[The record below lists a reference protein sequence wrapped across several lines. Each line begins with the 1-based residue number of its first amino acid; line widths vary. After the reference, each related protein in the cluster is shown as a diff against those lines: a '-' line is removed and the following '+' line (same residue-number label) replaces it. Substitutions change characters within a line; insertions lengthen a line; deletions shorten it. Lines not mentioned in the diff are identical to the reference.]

1 MLIEKL
7 RGASKFRDCLQSFIS
22 GWEFILLTK
31 LEDANRKQVR
41 RGKGPIFCHA
51 GGC

>member
-7 RGASKFRDCLQSFIS
+7 RGATKFNDCLQSFIS

-31 LEDANRKQVR
+31 LEDNNRNQVSSS
-41 RGKGPIFCHA
+41 
-51 GGC
+51 